1 MPRFIASN
9 PAALLTFLKK
19 KLPGW
24 KTPTIK
30 QRLKNDLVLV
40 NGKPIRSGAERL
52 EAGDAVEI
60 LAVPA
65 RAESYLPIGL
75 GESPL
80 PILYADDSLIAVDK
94 PFGLLSVASERERNL
109 TAIRVMREW
118 LMGLDQQAD
127 RELHAAHRLDREA
140 SGVLLL
146 ARSLAT
152 KRALAAKWTTFEKT
166 YAAVVDGIPE
176 EPEGTIDAPLWEDKG
191 LFVRV
196 STRGD
201 GTPALTYYRVVRQ
214 KGGRALLQVQLG
226 TGRKHQIRVHLAHIG
241 CPIVGDIRYGK
252 SKAPR
257 LALHAERLRIYH
269 PVDGREVTITAP
281 IPKEFQKFL
290 RS

>member
-1 MPRFIASN
+1 MPRFVATN
-9 PAALLTFLKK
+9 PAALLAFLKK

-40 NGKPIRSGAERL
+40 NGKSVRSGAERL
-52 EAGDAVEI
+52 EPGDTVEI

-65 RAESYLPIGL
+65 RPDAYLPIGL

-80 PILYADDSLIAVDK
+80 PILYADDTLIAIDK
-94 PFGLLSVASERERNL
+94 PSGLLSVASERERNL
-109 TAIRVMREW
+109 TAIRIMREW
-118 LMGLDQQAD
+118 LQGLDHQPD

-176 EPEGTIDAPLWEDKG
+176 EAEGIIDAPLWEDKG

-201 GTPALTYYRVVRQ
+201 GTPALTRYRVVKQ
-214 KGGRALLQVQLG
+214 KGGRALLQVYLG

-241 CPIVGDIRYGK
+241 CPIVGDIRYGR